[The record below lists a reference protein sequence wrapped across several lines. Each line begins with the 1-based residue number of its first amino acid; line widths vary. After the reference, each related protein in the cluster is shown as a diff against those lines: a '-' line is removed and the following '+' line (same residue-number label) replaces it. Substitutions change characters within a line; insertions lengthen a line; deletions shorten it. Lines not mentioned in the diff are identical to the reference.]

1 MSVQNEII
9 MIYDSALG
17 DKDET
22 RYVEFFLFSLNFI
35 FTRGNLWVAF
45 KNLHWI
51 FPKSRLSFSNMYI
64 AVPFLQA

>member
-22 RYVEFFLFSLNFI
+22 RYVEFFLFSLNII
-35 FTRGNLWVAF
+35 FTRGNL
-45 KNLHWI
+45 
-51 FPKSRLSFSNMYI
+51 
-64 AVPFLQA
+64 